1 MRNTLEL
8 EKDKY
13 RGDNIKGVKYLFKPK
28 KKKKKKFKKKKK
40 KKKKTGID
48 DNTIKSI
55 RTHSKLKNIKWS
67 KKRQNN

>member
-28 KKKKKKFKKKKK
+28 KKK
-40 KKKKTGID
+40 TGID

-55 RTHSKLKNIKWS
+55 RTHSKLKNIK
-67 KKRQNN
+67 

>member
-13 RGDNIKGVKYLFKPK
+13 REDNIKGVKYLFKPK
-28 KKKKKKFKKKKK
+28 KQN
-40 KKKKTGID
+40 KKKTGID
-48 DNTIKSI
+48 DNAIKSI

-67 KKRQNN
+67 NKRQNN

>member
-13 RGDNIKGVKYLFKPK
+13 REDNIKGVKYLFKPK
-28 KKKKKKFKKKKK
+28 KKQ
-40 KKKKTGID
+40 KKTGID

-67 KKRQNN
+67 NKRQNN

>member
-28 KKKKKKFKKKKK
+28 KKQKKQAQMI
-40 KKKKTGID
+40 TQL
-48 DNTIKSI
+48 
-55 RTHSKLKNIKWS
+55 RV
-67 KKRQNN
+67 

>member
-28 KKKKKKFKKKKK
+28 KN
-40 KKKKTGID
+40 KKKTGID

-55 RTHSKLKNIKWS
+55 RTHSKLKNIK
-67 KKRQNN
+67 

>member
-28 KKKKKKFKKKKK
+28 KQNQKKQAQMI
-40 KKKKTGID
+40 TQL
-48 DNTIKSI
+48 
-55 RTHSKLKNIKWS
+55 RV
-67 KKRQNN
+67 

>member
-28 KKKKKKFKKKKK
+28 QKT
-40 KKKKTGID
+40 KKTGID

-55 RTHSKLKNIKWS
+55 RTHSKLKNIK
-67 KKRQNN
+67 